1 MTDAETRTKADS
13 AARIRRFYKDV
24 TVEPRDGGWA
34 VLLDGRGAKTPD
46 RAPLRLP
53 TEALARLAA
62 EEWVA
67 QGEFIAFP
75 SMPATRLAFTAIDRV
90 PAARAALAAEVARYA
105 GADLLCYFA
114 EAPEALLLR
123 QTQSWGP
130 LLDWAEAELGL
141 RFERA
146 AGIVHR
152 PQPPE
157 TLSRVEA
164 LAAELDDWA
173 LAGLSY
179 AAPLFG
185 SAVLA
190 LAVQRARLSGEEAFG
205 ASRVDET
212 YQEEFWG
219 VDAEAAERA
228 ANMRAEAVMLGRWFA
243 ALR

>member
-1 MTDAETRTKADS
+1 VVAD
-13 AARIRRFYKDV
+13 
-24 TVEPRDGGWA
+24 EWA
-34 VLLDGRGAKTPD
+34 
-46 RAPLRLP
+46 
-53 TEALARLAA
+53 
-62 EEWVA
+62 A

-75 SMPATRLAFTAIDRV
+75 AMPATRLAFTALDRV
-90 PAARAALAAEVARYA
+90 PAARAALAAEVSRYA
-105 GADLLCYFA
+105 GADLLCYYA

-123 QTQSWGP
+123 QTQRWGP

-146 AGIVHR
+146 AGVVHR

-157 TLSRVEA
+157 TLARVEA
-164 LAAELDDWA
+164 LAAELDDWG
-173 LAGLSY
+173 LTGLSY

-190 LAVQRARLSGEEAFG
+190 LAVQRARLTGDDAFE

-219 VDAEAAERA
+219 VDAEAAERT
-228 ANMRAEAVMLGRWFA
+228 ANMRSEAVMLGHWFA